1 MKERL
6 FIALAAFSGTVTMCS
21 SFAVMLIVNVP
32 LARATKK
39 YLQYSAVMLGYSSV
53 DEFADTNSLLVDAEQ
68 LFPKGS
74 IELANLKLLSAI
86 SIEDCIL
93 MAASLSCQSG
103 SVLKSTFYKMLRGK
117 TELLYPVESYIY
129 EDGLGLSGW
138 IENKRVLLGTRELME
153 NHSIDGLPSE
163 AKEKEYTNG
172 NVAVYL
178 SISGITAAMFVIQVS
193 PNLSVTRWLQELELE
208 GITTVIRTVDGF
220 LSQRFLSDL
229 FDIESDSVKLLS
241 FRYHKDY
248 ESETEYVPRQAS
260 SMLCSGHFPSFA
272 MLVIG
277 AKRLKFTADLGAS
290 VMYGATI
297 LAALIALIMMLAG
310 SFVQL
315 TPTLVI
321 VYNLIVTGV
330 ALLIQHIKK
339 L

>member
-1 MKERL
+1 
-6 FIALAAFSGTVTMCS
+6 
-21 SFAVMLIVNVP
+21 
-32 LARATKK
+32 
-39 YLQYSAVMLGYSSV
+39 
-53 DEFADTNSLLVDAEQ
+53 
-68 LFPKGS
+68 
-74 IELANLKLLSAI
+74 
-86 SIEDCIL
+86 
-93 MAASLSCQSG
+93 
-103 SVLKSTFYKMLRGK
+103 
-117 TELLYPVESYIY
+117 
-129 EDGLGLSGW
+129 
-138 IENKRVLLGTRELME
+138 
-153 NHSIDGLPSE
+153 
-163 AKEKEYTNG
+163 
-172 NVAVYL
+172 
-178 SISGITAAMFVIQVS
+178 MFVIQVS

-277 AKRLKFTADLGAS
+277 AKRLKFTAELGAS
-290 VMYGATI
+290 VMYGATV

-321 VYNLIVTGV
+321 VYNLIVMGV

>member
-1 MKERL
+1 
-6 FIALAAFSGTVTMCS
+6 
-21 SFAVMLIVNVP
+21 
-32 LARATKK
+32 
-39 YLQYSAVMLGYSSV
+39 
-53 DEFADTNSLLVDAEQ
+53 
-68 LFPKGS
+68 
-74 IELANLKLLSAI
+74 
-86 SIEDCIL
+86 
-93 MAASLSCQSG
+93 
-103 SVLKSTFYKMLRGK
+103 
-117 TELLYPVESYIY
+117 
-129 EDGLGLSGW
+129 
-138 IENKRVLLGTRELME
+138 
-153 NHSIDGLPSE
+153 
-163 AKEKEYTNG
+163 
-172 NVAVYL
+172 
-178 SISGITAAMFVIQVS
+178 MFVIQVS

-260 SMLCSGHFPSFA
+260 SMLCSGHFPS
-272 MLVIG
+272 
-277 AKRLKFTADLGAS
+277 

-321 VYNLIVTGV
+321 VYNLIVMGV